1 MKRSIFLFS
10 MLIVVSALLAAC
22 GGQEPE
28 PVTYQ
33 VEMSEYAF
41 SPDTLEAKVGQE
53 VTIELTN
60 SGLLEH
66 ELMFGREVMM
76 MDNRPNGFEHDMF
89 EEAGVEPAVAMSAME
104 MQEDEHTE
112 ETEHQEGDEHEEAE
126 HQEGDEHS
134 ESEAGHEHTGFMVT
148 LPAESMEVA
157 TITFTVT
164 EDMVSEWEM
173 GCFLQEGVHYDA
185 GMKGKF
191 IVTE

>member
-1 MKRSIFLFS
+1 MKQSIFLIS
-10 MLIVVSALLAAC
+10 MLIMVSVLLVAC

-33 VEMSEYAF
+33 VERSEFAF

-66 ELMFGREVMM
+66 ELMFGQEVMM

-89 EEAGVEPAVAMSAME
+89 EDAGVVPVVAMPAME
-104 MQEDEHTE
+104 MQEDEH
-112 ETEHQEGDEHEEAE
+112 
-126 HQEGDEHS
+126 QEGDEHS
-134 ESEAGHEHTGFMVT
+134 QDEAGHEHEGFMVA
-148 LPAESMEVA
+148 LPAESMEKA

-164 EDMVSEWEM
+164 EDMVGEWEM

-185 GMKGKF
+185 GMKGTF
-191 IVTE
+191 IVTN

>member
-1 MKRSIFLFS
+1 MKQSIFLVS
-10 MLIVVSALLAAC
+10 MLIMVSALLVAC
-22 GGQEPE
+22 GGQESE
-28 PVTYQ
+28 PVAYQ
-33 VEMSEYAF
+33 VEMSEFAF

-66 ELMFGREVMM
+66 ELMFGQEVMM

-89 EEAGVEPAVAMSAME
+89 EDAGVEPVVAMPAME
-104 MQEDEHTE
+104 MQEDEHT
-112 ETEHQEGDEHEEAE
+112 DEAE

-134 ESEAGHEHTGFMVT
+134 EDEAGHEHEGFMVA
-148 LPAESMEVA
+148 LPAESMEKA

-164 EDMVSEWEM
+164 EDMVGEWEM

-185 GMKGKF
+185 GMKGTF
-191 IVTE
+191 IVTK

>member
-1 MKRSIFLFS
+1 MKRYLFLIS
-10 MLIVVSALLAAC
+10 MLVVVSVLLVAC
-22 GGQEPE
+22 GSQEPE

-33 VEMSEYAF
+33 VEMSEFAY
-41 SPDTLEAKVGQE
+41 SPDTLEAKVGQV

-60 SGLLEH
+60 PGLLEH

-76 MDNRPNGFEHDMF
+76 MDNRPSGFEHDMF
-89 EEAGVEPAVAMSAME
+89 ESAGVEPVVAMSAAE
-104 MQEDEHTE
+104 MQE
-112 ETEHQEGDEHEEAE
+112 DEHEEAE

-134 ESEAGHEHTGFMVT
+134 ESEAGHEHEGFMVL
-148 LPAESMEVA
+148 LPAEAKEVA

-164 EDMVSEWEM
+164 EDMVGEWEM

-191 IVTE
+191 IVTQ

>member
-1 MKRSIFLFS
+1 MKRSIFLVF
-10 MLIVVSALLAAC
+10 MLVVVSVLLVAC
-22 GGQEPE
+22 GSQEPE

-33 VEMSEYAF
+33 VDMSEFAF
-41 SPDTLEAKVGQE
+41 SPNTLEAKVGQE

-76 MDNRPNGFEHDMF
+76 MDNRPSGFAHDMF
-89 EEAGVEPAVAMSAME
+89 EDAGVEPMVAMSAME
-104 MQEDEHTE
+104 MQEDEHT
-112 ETEHQEGDEHEEAE
+112 DEAE

-134 ESEAGHEHTGFMVT
+134 ESEAGHEHEGFMVV
-148 LPAESMEVA
+148 LPAEAKEVT

-164 EDMVSEWEM
+164 EDMVGEWEM

-191 IVTE
+191 IVTQ

>member
-1 MKRSIFLFS
+1 MRRNVLLVIILVFVA
-10 MLIVVSALLAAC
+10 VVLAAC

-89 EEAGVEPAVAMSAME
+89 EDAGVEPMVAMPAME
-104 MQEDEHTE
+104 MQED
-112 ETEHQEGDEHEEAE
+112 E

-134 ESEAGHEHTGFMVT
+134 EDEAGHEHEGFMVA

-164 EDMVSEWEM
+164 EDMVGEWEM

-185 GMKGKF
+185 GMKGTF
-191 IVTE
+191 IVTK